1 MYHAVYHVYC
11 QLCNVCVNWWSI
23 WAGGTVYQPGRME
36 TVCHVYHVCNTSKC
50 YTCIYCNSKQ
60 ESTLLSVQNA
70 PAEGQDRDRQG
81 GSTPDTPPSVLNLQA
96 ESHVYLQGYC
106 TASQDRDR
114 LGRQAACK
122 SVTGQGSQSGH
133 FTTNPSL

>member
-1 MYHAVYHVYC
+1 MTHVDDHVYC
-11 QLCNVCVNWWSI
+11 QLCVRT
-23 WAGGTVYQPGRME
+23 GGVYGQAEQCTSQPGWRQA
-36 TVCHVYHVCNTSKC
+36 VYHVCNSN
-50 YTCIYCNSKQ
+50 TCIYCTSKQ

>member
-1 MYHAVYHVYC
+1 MQCTMCTVNCAMCELSTSGVYGQAEQC
-11 QLCNVCVNWWSI
+11 TS
-23 WAGGTVYQPGRME
+23 QPGWRQA
-36 TVCHVYHVCNTSKC
+36 VYHVCNT
-50 YTCIYCNSKQ
+50 CIYCTSKQ